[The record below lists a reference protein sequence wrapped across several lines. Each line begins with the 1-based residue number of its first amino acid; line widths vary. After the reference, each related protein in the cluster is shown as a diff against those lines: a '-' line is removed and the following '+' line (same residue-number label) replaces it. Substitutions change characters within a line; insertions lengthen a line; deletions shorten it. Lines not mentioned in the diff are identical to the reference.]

1 VTLLLYKM
9 SKTQPLS
16 RTGNKWSVSECLR
29 LEREYDL
36 LKLPIQEI
44 ADLHGRSVSAIMYK
58 LDKENIADYNELYTQ
73 YMSQEADE
81 DEDEDEYEESDED
94 EEEAY
99 QTEDN
104 GEESDEDSDK
114 EFDLYNMK
122 QQMRIL
128 SKQMKYL
135 TEFIYKSLGKKIS
148 LNVSEI

>member
-1 VTLLLYKM
+1 M

>member
-1 VTLLLYKM
+1 M

-44 ADLHGRSVSAIMYK
+44 ADLHGRSVSAIMFK

-73 YMSQEADE
+73 YMPQEYQADESEESESEAE
-81 DEDEDEYEESDED
+81 DEDDD
-94 EEEAY
+94 AY

-104 GEESDEDSDK
+104 GEESDSDE
-114 EFDLYNMK
+114 EFDIYNLK
-122 QQMRIL
+122 QQIHIL

-135 TEFIYKSLGKKIS
+135 TEFVYKSLGKKIS
-148 LNVSEI
+148 LNVSEM

>member
-1 VTLLLYKM
+1 M

-81 DEDEDEYEESDED
+81 DEDEDEDE
-94 EEEAY
+94 
-99 QTEDN
+99 
-104 GEESDEDSDK
+104 
-114 EFDLYNMK
+114 
-122 QQMRIL
+122 
-128 SKQMKYL
+128 
-135 TEFIYKSLGKKIS
+135 
-148 LNVSEI
+148 